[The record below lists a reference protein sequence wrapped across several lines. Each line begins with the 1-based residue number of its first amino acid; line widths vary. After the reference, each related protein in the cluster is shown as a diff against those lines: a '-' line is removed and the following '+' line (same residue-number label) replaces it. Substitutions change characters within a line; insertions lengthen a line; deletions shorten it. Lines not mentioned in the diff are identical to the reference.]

1 MTFPSD
7 PNCIFCKIITG
18 DIPCY
23 QLFEDDYVL
32 SFLDVGPLA
41 NGHALVIPKG
51 HWPLLDDVDSI
62 AAHRCVSAVQS
73 LGPIIRDLTDAA
85 GWNLLQNN
93 GKVAGQ
99 EVGHVHFHIIPRKE
113 DDGLG
118 YRWNAG
124 SIDHDA
130 AKSFAQEVSSRIQL

>member
-1 MTFPSD
+1 MALPADSD
-7 PNCIFCKIITG
+7 CIFCKIIAG
-18 DIPCY
+18 EIPAHC
-23 QLFEDDYVL
+23 LFEDELVM
-32 SFLDVGPLA
+32 SFLDVGPLTA
-41 NGHALVIPKG
+41 GHALVIPKG
-51 HWPLLDDVDSI
+51 HWCLLDDADNVAI
-62 AAHRCVSAVQS
+62 QRCISVVQS
-73 LGPIIRDLTDAA
+73 LGPIIRDLTGAA

-99 EVGHVHFHIIPRKE
+99 EVGHVHFHIIPRME

-130 AKSFAQEVSSRIQL
+130 AKLFTQKVSSRVQL